1 MKDEHVISILEG
13 KAFAALDE
21 NDFAQIRAHAVV
33 CESCRKAYEAA
44 EVSALLLNARANEI
58 FEPSPFFQTRVL
70 AALRERQAENQT
82 WAWSRLWR
90 TAGGLASSMAATVA
104 TLAILTFVVP
114 ATQTAE
120 SQNPAPFAN
129 AYSTEAVVLDDNAAP
144 DDQLSDSDVLATLY
158 DADDNVVK

>member
-1 MKDEHVISILEG
+1 MKDEHVISILESTPL
-13 KAFAALDE
+13 ATLDE
-21 NDFAQIRAHAVV
+21 SDLSQVRAHASI
-33 CESCRKAYEAA
+33 CGSCRKAYEAA
-44 EVSALLLNARANEI
+44 EVSSLLLKARANET

-90 TAGGLASSMAATVA
+90 TAGGLASSMVATVA

-114 ATQTAE
+114 GTQTAE

-129 AYSTEAVVLDDNAAP
+129 AYSAEAVVLDENAAP

>member
-1 MKDEHVISILEG
+1 MKDEHIISILESRPL
-13 KAFAALDE
+13 ATLDE

-44 EVSALLLNARANEI
+44 EVSSLLLKARANET
-58 FEPSPFFQTRVL
+58 FEPSPFFQTRIL

-104 TLAILTFVVP
+104 TLVILTFVVP
-114 ATQTAE
+114 GTQTAD
-120 SQNPAPFAN
+120 PAPFAN
-129 AYSTEAVVLDDNAAP
+129 AYSAEAVVLDDNAAP
-144 DDQLSDSDVLATLY
+144 DDQLSDNDVLATLY
-158 DADDNVVK
+158 DGDDNVVK